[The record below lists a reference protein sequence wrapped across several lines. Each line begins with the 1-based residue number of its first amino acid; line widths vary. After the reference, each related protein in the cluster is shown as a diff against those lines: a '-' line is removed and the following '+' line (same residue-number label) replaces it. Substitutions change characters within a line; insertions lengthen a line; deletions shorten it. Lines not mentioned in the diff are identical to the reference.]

1 MERMNGNTSETDQN
15 MEELEKRFLQTL
27 KQNNIT
33 VWDYDICNK
42 KNIEYHMGQGS
53 GDIAAMLENPEMIH
67 EEDAAKY
74 QLLYRRIDEGEKQV
88 SAEIRVWSQT
98 KQEYIWLLII
108 FTVVK
113 DKDGKPVR
121 AICSGRDISYEKQI
135 EQSYFEEVRYREE
148 AASSMIAT
156 CRTNLTKG
164 VVEEV
169 IVSGK
174 KVPVPREA
182 QHLVDYKDRWDYYV
196 GVDGI
201 SDEDN
206 EKLTAKNLIREYK
219 RGNNTISIEY
229 SATDSVDKRPM
240 RIRVD
245 AKVLKR
251 PETGDLISFFYERNV
266 TEEYCTRNI
275 TNSIIQND
283 HDLVGTVFADSG
295 FVFSCSGKRDT
306 LLPELVCDDYDAECE
321 RFLREYGCG
330 ENLDETIRQMQIPY
344 VVEQLAGKEQYVVEF
359 SMREA
364 DGSVRRKEE
373 RFSYA
378 DRDEGLI
385 AFSRRDV
392 EDMVQEEKRK
402 QEQLER
408 AREAAER
415 ANSAKSEFLSR
426 MSHEMRTPMNAITG
440 LLALAEQ
447 EVGNPDAMRDYLEK
461 IEVSSHYLLNLIND
475 VLDMSKIESG
485 ELKLRPE
492 ICNYQI
498 FAEETAAMIRP
509 LCEQKNITFLEEN
522 QKVEAVLYTDKLRF
536 KQVLM
541 NILSNAVKF
550 TPEGGTIYFRSRAVI
565 KDGFLSAD
573 YEIADTGIG
582 ISHKFQETMFCP
594 FTQEQREIVAAT
606 QGTGLGLAI
615 AKAVVDQL
623 GGNMRVLSDTNQGT
637 QFFIHVKFPLAEPG
651 KRIPGVE
658 RRRHKRAVSLRGKR
672 VLLVED
678 HPLNQLIAKRI
689 LQNSGVEVFTADN
702 GAECLKVLS
711 ESQNGYFDAVLM
723 DIRMPV
729 MDGLTATE
737 KIRAMERKDCRE
749 VPIIAMT
756 ANAFE
761 EDVKRT
767 KEAGM
772 NAHLAKPIEPAL
784 MLETLADCIAK
795 RMSGGQR

>member
-219 RGNNTISIEY
+219 RGNNTISVEY

-344 VVEQLAGKEQYVVEF
+344 VVEQLAGKEQYVVQMAL
-359 SMREA
+359 S
-364 DGSVRRKEE
+364 G
-373 RFSYA
+373 
-378 DRDEGLI
+378 
-385 AFSRRDV
+385 
-392 EDMVQEEKRK
+392 EKRSVFPT
-402 QEQLER
+402 R
-408 AREAAER
+408 
-415 ANSAKSEFLSR
+415 
-426 MSHEMRTPMNAITG
+426 
-440 LLALAEQ
+440 
-447 EVGNPDAMRDYLEK
+447 
-461 IEVSSHYLLNLIND
+461 
-475 VLDMSKIESG
+475 
-485 ELKLRPE
+485 
-492 ICNYQI
+492 
-498 FAEETAAMIRP
+498 
-509 LCEQKNITFLEEN
+509 
-522 QKVEAVLYTDKLRF
+522 
-536 KQVLM
+536 
-541 NILSNAVKF
+541 
-550 TPEGGTIYFRSRAVI
+550 
-565 KDGFLSAD
+565 
-573 YEIADTGIG
+573 IG
-582 ISHKFQETMFCP
+582 MK
-594 FTQEQREIVAAT
+594 
-606 QGTGLGLAI
+606 G
-615 AKAVVDQL
+615 
-623 GGNMRVLSDTNQGT
+623 
-637 QFFIHVKFPLAEPG
+637 
-651 KRIPGVE
+651 
-658 RRRHKRAVSLRGKR
+658 
-672 VLLVED
+672 
-678 HPLNQLIAKRI
+678 
-689 LQNSGVEVFTADN
+689 
-702 GAECLKVLS
+702 
-711 ESQNGYFDAVLM
+711 
-723 DIRMPV
+723 
-729 MDGLTATE
+729 
-737 KIRAMERKDCRE
+737 
-749 VPIIAMT
+749 
-756 ANAFE
+756 
-761 EDVKRT
+761 
-767 KEAGM
+767 
-772 NAHLAKPIEPAL
+772 
-784 MLETLADCIAK
+784 
-795 RMSGGQR
+795 